1 MTPFNIC
8 NYESMGEIIETLRLI
23 RNEINQISN
32 PYEDYN
38 PDEMLQNESLAELM
52 FDTDIPY
59 DERFALF
66 EQSVEQQFNADE
78 GKLVWQFFENFWD
91 LYTIIAE
98 PEFYYLDF
106 EKDKLMRILEAY
118 RSKIAIAREI
128 VCAMKRFEGILG
140 SVLLHDVED

>member
-8 NYESMGEIIETLRLI
+8 NYESMGEITETLRLI

-38 PDEMLQNESLAELM
+38 PDKMLQNESLAELM

-78 GKLVWQFFENFWD
+78 GKLVWQFFENTFS
-91 LYTIIAE
+91 
-98 PEFYYLDF
+98 F
-106 EKDKLMRILEAY
+106 
-118 RSKIAIAREI
+118 
-128 VCAMKRFEGILG
+128 
-140 SVLLHDVED
+140 